1 MDPIMIGLAI
11 AVIIFIVVVGS
22 ILATLYQKTG
32 PNEAM
37 IISGGSGK
45 PRIIVGGG
53 TVLFPLIHQR
63 DRLSLE
69 VMTIEVSSS
78 APMLTENGVPIFVDG
93 VAQVKVKGDEVSIA
107 TAAEQF
113 LGKDEAE
120 IKLVAH
126 ETLMGHLRA
135 IVGTL
140 NVEELVGNFDSFA
153 SRVQE
158 VTVNDL
164 AKMGLTVVSFT
175 IKQVRDNVGY
185 LDALG
190 KKQTAEAKR
199 DAAIGEAQATK
210 ETQIAQANAQRDA
223 QIAQA
228 MAAEEGAKAKLAADT
243 RVAAASKDFQVKQA
257 QYQAEVSREKATS
270 DVQYDINKAKAEQSL
285 INERQTIKIIE
296 SQKEVELQ
304 QVEVLKREVALE
316 AEITKPAEAEQS
328 RVRLLAQAEQD
339 KRRILAEGDAQA
351 MKAKASGEAEATKLK
366 ALAEADATRQL
377 GLAQAEAER
386 AKGLA
391 QATVIAARGQAEAE
405 AMVKK
410 AEAYKQY
417 NDAAMASMMIEKLP
431 ELVQAAAMP
440 LSKIGN
446 VTLLSTNGDTSGAG
460 KLSADV
466 INVAAQSLT
475 MVKGL
480 TGIDL
485 LETMGKGRFGA
496 QNGQQAHQANQGVQP
511 QQGTQNNQPPKPVVT
526 APKPIQ
532 G

>member
-1 MDPIMIGLAI
+1 MDLIW
-11 AVIIFIVVVGS
+11 IICGVLGFIFLCILGS
-22 ILATLYQKTG
+22 VAASLYQKTG

-37 IISGGSGK
+37 IISGGGTK
-45 PRIIVGGG
+45 PKIIVGGG
-53 TVLFPLIHQR
+53 TVVLPLIQQR

-93 VAQVKVKGDEVSIA
+93 VAQVKVKGEETSIH

-113 LGKDEAE
+113 LGKDDAE
-120 IKLVAH
+120 IQLVAH

-135 IVGTL
+135 IVGTMT
-140 NVEELVGNFDSFA
+140 VEDLIGNFESFA

-158 VTVNDL
+158 VTIGDL
-164 AKMGLTVVSFT
+164 NKMGLTVVSFT

-190 KKQTAEAKR
+190 KKQTAIAKR
-199 DAAIGEAQATK
+199 DAAVGEAEATK
-210 ETQIAQANAQRDA
+210 ETQIAQAQAQRDA

-228 MAAEEGAKAKLAADT
+228 IATEEGAKAKLAADT
-243 RVAAASKDFQVKQA
+243 RVAEASKDFQVKQA
-257 QYQAEVSREKATS
+257 KYMAEVSQEKATS
-270 DVQYDINKAKAEQSL
+270 DTQYDINKAKAEQSL
-285 INERQTIKIIE
+285 ILERQQIKIIE

-304 QVEVLKREVALE
+304 QVEVQKRQVSLE
-316 AEITKPAEAEQS
+316 AEITKPAEAEQT
-328 RVRLLAQAEQD
+328 RVRLLAQAEQE

-351 MKAKASGEAEATKLK
+351 VRAQAAGDAEATKLR
-366 ALAEADATRQL
+366 AQAEADATRQL

-391 QATVIAARGQAEAE
+391 QATIIAARGQAEAE
-405 AMVKK
+405 AMSKK

-417 NDAAMASMMIEKLP
+417 NDAAMASMIIEKLP
-431 ELVQAAAMP
+431 ELVQAAASP

-446 VTLLSTNGDTSGAG
+446 VTLLSTGGDTSGAS
-460 KLSADV
+460 KLSNDV
-466 INVAAQSLT
+466 INVAAQGLT

-485 LETMGKGRFGA
+485 VETMTKARGGVVDNNNNTA
-496 QNGQQAHQANQGVQP
+496 SQSPQNKAAAPQQQAQQVPASVQRPP
-511 QQGTQNNQPPKPVVT
+511 QR
-526 APKPIQ
+526 
-532 G
+532 